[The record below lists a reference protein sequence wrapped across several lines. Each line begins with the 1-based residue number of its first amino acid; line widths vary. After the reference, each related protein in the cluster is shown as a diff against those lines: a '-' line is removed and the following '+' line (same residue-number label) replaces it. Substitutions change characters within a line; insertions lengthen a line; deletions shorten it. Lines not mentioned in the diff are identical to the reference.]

1 MIGIQDK
8 ELELIPNLRV
18 EMMVQE
24 ACQLEE
30 MKAQVSQ
37 QSEEAC
43 AVQEVVQGLT
53 KNTRCKTQNNT
64 KTEAPKEKTAA
75 EHVVDGAERGTNQT
89 GK

>member
-8 ELELIPNLRV
+8 ALELIPNLRV

-24 ACQLEE
+24 ACQLEK

-37 QSEEAC
+37 QGEEAC

-53 KNTRCKTQNNT
+53 KNTRWKKQNHT
-64 KTEAPKEKTAA
+64 KDRGSKGKDCSRTC
-75 EHVVDGAERGTNQT
+75 GRWSRERHKSNW
-89 GK
+89 